1 MRFLISVIETKSR
14 PPHSPEEIAAINA
27 FNQKL
32 VAAEKRILAVGIA
45 EPSQSS
51 VIDNRNSEI
60 KKTIGPLFDSDE
72 YISGIWIIE
81 AKDQNEAETLAA
93 EGSMACNRR
102 VELRPLLG

>member
-1 MRFLISVIETKSR
+1 MRFLISVVETKSR
-14 PPHSPEEIAAINA
+14 PPHSPEEIDAINA

-51 VIDNRNSEI
+51 VIDNRSGEN
-60 KKTIGPLFDSDE
+60 KKTVGPLIDSDE

-81 AKDQNEAETLAA
+81 ADDQAEAEALAA

-102 VELRPLLG
+102 VELRPLL

>member
-14 PPHSPEEIAAINA
+14 PPHSRGEIAAINA

-32 VAAEKRILAVGIA
+32 VEAEKRILAVGIA

-51 VIDNRNSEI
+51 VIDNRSGEI
-60 KKTIGPLFDSDE
+60 KKTPGPLFGSDE

>member
-14 PPHSPEEIAAINA
+14 PPHSPEEIDAINT

-32 VAAEKRILAVGIA
+32 AAAEKRILAVGIA

-51 VIDNRNSEI
+51 VIDNRSGEN
-60 KKTIGPLFDSDE
+60 KKVVGPLFDSDE

-81 AKDQNEAETLAA
+81 AKDQREAETLAA

-102 VELRPLLG
+102 VELRPLL

>member
-32 VAAEKRILAVGIA
+32 VEAEKRILAVGIA
-45 EPSQSS
+45 EPSRSS
-51 VIDNRNSEI
+51 VIDNRSGENR
-60 KKTIGPLFDSDE
+60 KTVGPLINSDE

-81 AKDQNEAETLAA
+81 ANDQAEAEVLAA

-102 VELRPLLG
+102 VELRPLL

>member
-14 PPHSPEEIAAINA
+14 PPHSPDEIAAINA

-45 EPSQSS
+45 EPSQSN
-51 VIDNRNSEI
+51 VIDNRSGEI
-60 KKTIGPLFDSDE
+60 KKSVGPLVNSDD

-81 AKDQNEAETLAA
+81 ANNQDEAEALAA

-102 VELRPLLG
+102 VELRPLL

>member
-14 PPHSPEEIAAINA
+14 LPHSPEEIAAINA

-45 EPSQSS
+45 EPSRSS
-51 VIDNRNSEI
+51 VIDNRSGEN
-60 KKTIGPLFDSDE
+60 KKTVGPLINSDE

-81 AKDQNEAETLAA
+81 ANDQAEAEVLAA
-93 EGSMACNRR
+93 EGSMACNRK
-102 VELRPLLG
+102 VELRPLL

>member
-32 VAAEKRILAVGIA
+32 VAAKKRILAVGIA
-45 EPSQSS
+45 DPSQSS
-51 VIDNRNSEI
+51 VIDNRSGEN
-60 KKTIGPLFDSDE
+60 KKTIGPLFNSDE
-72 YISGIWIIE
+72 YVSGIWIIE
-81 AKDQNEAETLAA
+81 AKDQNDAEALAA